1 MSAPTTHETVSGA
14 RLAELIRLYTPHPE
28 IAQNGDLWACLLELQ
43 ARRAADTTEQQLE
56 AK

>member
-1 MSAPTTHETVSGA
+1 MAMTA
-14 RLAELIRLYTPHPE
+14 KELR
-28 IAQNGDLWACLLELQ
+28 DELQ